1 MGITLSMYLLYDI
14 VYVVAFYGAIIDL
27 DNQFSSS
34 SQVLL
39 THLRLIN
46 WTMDYGLWTIYRACS
61 RAHLQRARSVL
72 SCALRSPADED
83 EDICI
88 EPRLTFN
95 LYAFA
100 YLNLPQLHQFPILI
114 LPLLS
119 CLCHAKTLSFWL
131 RYLTAVGLLNFAAFS
146 ILLEDIIIV

>member
-1 MGITLSMYLLYDI
+1 MATLWELPLSMYLLYDI

-46 WTMDYGLWTIYRACS
+46 WTMDCGLWTIYRACS

-100 YLNLPQLHQFPILI
+100 YLNLPQLHQSPVSNPHLK
-114 LPLLS
+114 
-119 CLCHAKTLSFWL
+119 LCPF
-131 RYLTAVGLLNFAAFS
+131 GC
-146 ILLEDIIIV
+146 DI